1 MTHLHTK
8 AQRSIPSLFRFSAV
22 LSSGLMLLALI
33 AAPTASQGASTSLKE
48 AQPRANSISAA
59 ALGSLGAPATLM
71 MLREGDRIVQSVAVG
86 IADRR
91 IGRLATIRDRWRI
104 ASITKIVTAVVVM
117 QLVREGRLGLD
128 NAVATYLPRA
138 VPLADKI
145 TIRQL
150 LNHTS
155 GIPDYLAGPRV
166 PINVSARMLK
176 ANLIRH
182 RPFRQRL
189 ADANRQQRTFK
200 PGEMHEYS
208 NTNYLVLERIIARV
222 SGMSYDKAVQSRVLK
237 PLGLTHTAF
246 VDPANRLPRDQLRG
260 YVAGDTKRGPFKSH
274 KRLVDVT
281 RHDYL
286 TGADGGLT
294 SDLADLTRLMD
305 AIWNG
310 PLLTAGERAAMT
322 TDTVEDHDGVYRYG
336 FGVAAYKQSCG
347 ITVYGHEGRD
357 LGVYTMALSDRS
369 SRRHLVVVVNKFIA
383 DRATFDRQLFNI
395 QEQVFCGG
403 RAPDAVVHPPA
414 ANKRQ

>member
-1 MTHLHTK
+1 M
-8 AQRSIPSLFRFSAV
+8 PPLFRTGAV
-22 LSSGLMLLALI
+22 LSGGLMLCALI
-33 AAPTASQGASTSLKE
+33 AAPTASRGASTNLKE

-86 IADRR
+86 IANRR
-91 IGRLATIRDRWRI
+91 TGRSATIHDRWRI
-104 ASITKIVTAVVVM
+104 ASVTKMVTAVVVM

-138 VPLADKI
+138 VPLADQI

-189 ADANRQQRTFK
+189 ADANRQPRTFK

-208 NTNYLVLERIIARV
+208 NTNYLLLERIIARV
-222 SGMSYDKAVQSRVLK
+222 SGMSYDKIVQSRVLK

-246 VDPANRLPRDQLRG
+246 VDPANRLPRNQLRG

-294 SDLADLTRLMD
+294 SDLTDLTRLMD
-305 AIWNG
+305 AIWSG

-369 SRRHLVVVVNKFIA
+369 SRRHLVVAVNKFID
-383 DRATFDRQLFNI
+383 DRAAFDRQLFNI
-395 QEQVFCGG
+395 QEQVFCGV
-403 RAPDAVVHPPA
+403 RTPDTIIHPNA
-414 ANKRQ
+414 SKTSR

>member
-1 MTHLHTK
+1 MV
-8 AQRSIPSLFRFSAV
+8 R
-22 LSSGLMLLALI
+22 
-33 AAPTASQGASTSLKE
+33 QGERT
-48 AQPRANSISAA
+48 I
-59 ALGSLGAPATLM
+59 
-71 MLREGDRIVQSVAVG
+71 QSVAVG

-104 ASITKIVTAVVVM
+104 ASVTKMVTAVVVM
-117 QLVREGRLGLD
+117 QLVRDGRLGLD
-128 NAVATYLPRA
+128 DPVATYLPHA
-138 VPLADKI
+138 VPLADQI

-166 PINVSARMLK
+166 PINVSARVLK

-189 ADANRQQRTFK
+189 ADANRQPRAFK

-208 NTNYLVLERIIARV
+208 NTNYLLLERIVARV
-222 SGMSYDKAVQSRVLK
+222 SSMSYDKVVQSRVLR

-246 VDPANRLPRDQLRG
+246 VDPTNRLPRNQLRG
-260 YVAGDTKRGPFKSH
+260 YVAGDTKRGPFKSR
-274 KRLVDVT
+274 KLLVDVT

-294 SDLADLTRLMD
+294 SDLTDLTRLMD

-322 TDTVEDHDGVYRYG
+322 TDMVEDHDGVYRYG

-369 SRRHLVVVVNKFIA
+369 SRRHLVVAVNKFIT
-383 DRATFDRQLFNI
+383 DRAAFDRQLFNI
-395 QEQVFCGG
+395 QEQVFCGV
-403 RAPDAVVHPPA
+403 RIPDTIIHPSTT
-414 ANKRQ
+414 KTRR